1 MKARPTLVVYSLLLL
16 LGISEAALAQ
26 CEDIAKASKAKS
38 VHGLVVSFEGL
49 ASHGRG
55 YVRNGLIAATPSSLS
70 RKFTSMNYPYTR
82 AEEAASCVLDFY
94 KHHGNRL
101 ALIVMGHSFGAGISL
116 FEFFQSLP
124 VEVPVRAVLSLDP
137 RSWSSDS
144 TYRRSRD
151 PFVFSLEGYGKR
163 LSWTNFFQTGSF
175 RGYLVKGAKNTL
187 LEGVSHTA
195 LPKNAKVQ
203 ATFFQLLQANL

>member
-1 MKARPTLVVYSLLLL
+1 MKARPTLIVYSLLLL
-16 LGISEAALAQ
+16 MGISEKALAQ
-26 CEDIAKASKAKS
+26 CDDIAKSAIAKG

-55 YVRNGLIAATPSSLS
+55 YVRNGLISAVPASLAK
-70 RKFTSMNYPYTR
+70 KFTSMNYPYTR

-94 KHHGNRL
+94 KYHGNRL
-101 ALIVMGHSFGAGISL
+101 ALIVVGHSFGAGISL

-124 VEVPVRAVLSLDP
+124 LEVPVRAVLSLDP

-144 TYRRSRD
+144 TFRRSRD

-175 RGYLVKGAKNTL
+175 RGYLVKGAKNSL
-187 LEGVSHTA
+187 LERVSHTA
-195 LPKNAKVQ
+195 LPKNATVQ
-203 ATFFQLLQANL
+203 STFFKLLQANL

>member
-1 MKARPTLVVYSLLLL
+1 MKARSALIASSLLLL
-16 LGISEAALAQ
+16 MAISELALAQ
-26 CEDIAKASKAKS
+26 CEDIAKAAKAKS

-55 YVRNGLIAATPSSLS
+55 YVRKGLLGATPPSLS
-70 RKFTSMNYPYTR
+70 RRFTSMNYPYTR

-101 ALIVMGHSFGAGISL
+101 ALIVVGHSFGAGISL

-124 VEVPVRAVLSLDP
+124 MEVPVRAVLSLDP

-144 TYRRSRD
+144 SYRRSRD

-163 LSWTNFFQTGSF
+163 LPWTNFFQTGSF
-175 RGYLVKGAKNTL
+175 RGYLVKGAKNNL

-195 LPKNAKVQ
+195 LPKNATVQ
-203 ATFFQLLQANL
+203 ATFFTILKTNL